1 MAASELWKQ
10 TRDTLTW
17 STQGLSCTGSPMIVC
32 YLMIKVLGGAPA
44 VVAIIHHYVK
54 TTKIVEIQILMLF
67 LPVLGYDSFS
77 YWQSGLSRPCHDRT
91 GHDGVF
97 RLVSV
102 INQQGNKVL
111 GRIVIIIQCGGSL
124 SDPGTDGPISVT
136 NKRFNLH
143 KGSQSDLLPTDGLC
157 QSHRW

>member
-1 MAASELWKQ
+1 
-10 TRDTLTW
+10 
-17 STQGLSCTGSPMIVC
+17 MIVC

-77 YWQSGLSRPCHDRT
+77 CQSGLSRPCHDRT

-111 GRIVIIIQCGGSL
+111 DRIITIGLGQLSL
-124 SDPGTDGPISVT
+124 SDQLRRTTISAT
-136 NKRFNLH
+136 NKRFNFH
-143 KGSQSDLLPTDGLC
+143 NGPR
-157 QSHRW
+157 QSHR